1 MIIMKPHTV
10 LKKADLRF
18 LCFKRITNFSKMN
31 ILLAI
36 RPVTVYN
43 LPPGCGNLAPIMTD
57 SSIQF
62 NHYMEQLGSLD
73 KREFDIMSYW
83 CRLMCDKTEGLY
95 FIVRPLSET
104 VDRTVCF
111 RHVVW
116 VEANGNYSH
125 IHLINGT
132 YISVSLNLD
141 QVERVLNASPD
152 NAFIRINRSTI
163 ISLRWLDRR
172 EANLLY
178 LVTHRT
184 PFTVSTEYRKQ
195 FKDRLESFPTLKKN
209 T

>member
-1 MIIMKPHTV
+1 
-10 LKKADLRF
+10 
-18 LCFKRITNFSKMN
+18 MN
-31 ILLAI
+31 ILIAM
-36 RPVTVYN
+36 RPVDAYGL
-43 LPPGCGNLAPIMTD
+43 LPGRWDFAPIMTD
-57 SSIQF
+57 SLTQF

-83 CRLMCDKTEGLY
+83 CRLMCDNMEDLY

-116 VEANGNYSH
+116 VEADGNYSH
-125 IHLINGT
+125 IHLINGK
-132 YISVSLNLD
+132 YISVSLNIG
-141 QVERVLNASPD
+141 QVERVLSSSPD
-152 NAFIRINRSTI
+152 NAFVRISRSTI

-178 LVTHRT
+178 LVTHKS
-184 PFTVSTEYRKQ
+184 PFTVSAEYRKQ
-195 FKDRLESFPTLKKN
+195 FKNRLGFFPTLKKN

>member
-1 MIIMKPHTV
+1 
-10 LKKADLRF
+10 
-18 LCFKRITNFSKMN
+18 MN

>member
-83 CRLMCDKTEGLY
+83 CRLMYDNMEDLY

-116 VEANGNYSH
+116 VEADGNYSH
-125 IHLINGT
+125 IHLINGK
-132 YISVSLNLD
+132 YISVSLNIG
-141 QVERVLNASPD
+141 QVERVLSSSPD
-152 NAFIRINRSTI
+152 NAFVRISRSTI
-163 ISLRWLDRR
+163 ISLQWLDRR
-172 EANLLY
+172 EANLL
-178 LVTHRT
+178 LSHTRA
-184 PFTVSTEYRKQ
+184 
-195 FKDRLESFPTLKKN
+195 RLP
-209 T
+209 